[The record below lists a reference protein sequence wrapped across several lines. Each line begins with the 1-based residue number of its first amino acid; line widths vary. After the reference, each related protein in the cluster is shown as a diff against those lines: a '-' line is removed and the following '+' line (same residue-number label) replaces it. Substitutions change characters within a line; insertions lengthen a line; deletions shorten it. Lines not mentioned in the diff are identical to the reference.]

1 MDSQGGWTSLWIV
14 KMAGQVYGQL
24 SWTSLWLVKLAG
36 LVYSVQFSSFIYHP
50 RNIINR
56 IQ

>member
-1 MDSQGGWTSLWIV
+1 MDSQGACWTSLWIV

-36 LVYSVQFSSFIYHP
+36 LVYGYSSWLV
-50 RNIINR
+50 
-56 IQ
+56 